1 MKAILIIL
9 VAVFA
14 LTGSVD
20 ISYSIPNIW
29 GVWDWGYTESV
40 HVVVS
45 PGGGGTP
52 LTSAEFFGRITTDAT
67 ILVQLWYQDDNPPE
81 DPPPPAP
88 VPNYPGEDIWLEIP
102 GAFSCLGGA
111 TADGP
116 TDSEGW
122 FTFSLPLFMGG
133 WNEPGGGLPLV
144 FVNGGALF
152 DQDGAPISPTI
163 VVNSPDINADL
174 LVNLTDLALFS
185 IDFHGSYSF
194 RSDFIW
200 DGVINLS
207 DVVWMAVLMGDECP

>member
-14 LTGSVD
+14 LTGSVG

-67 ILVQLWYQDDNPPE
+67 ILVQLWYQDDSLE
-81 DPPPPAP
+81 DPQPPAP

-133 WNEPGGGLPLV
+133 WNEPGGELPLV
-144 FVNGGALF
+144 FVNGVALF